1 MSIKVLVVDD
11 HEVMRLVCKL
21 QLQENGVVPDLAESG
36 AHAIELCK
44 QNSYSLILMDIGMPE
59 MDGFEATT
67 IIRDL
72 EHEERRPR
80 SYIVALSGQSSRQE
94 CLKAGMDDYVQKP
107 LKIADTAR
115 LVKKVIAAQS
125 NCS

>member
-11 HEVMRLVCKL
+11 HEVMRLLCKL
-21 QLQENGVVPDLAESG
+21 QLQENGVVPDCAES
-36 AHAIELCK
+36 AADAIELFK
-44 QNSYSLILMDIGMPE
+44 QNRYSMILMDIGMPV

-67 IIRDL
+67 IIRGL
-72 EHEERRPR
+72 EQEEQRPR

-125 NCS
+125 K

>member
-11 HEVMRLVCKL
+11 HEVMRLLCKL

-36 AHAIELCK
+36 ADAIELCK
-44 QNSYSLILMDIGMPE
+44 QNKYSLILMDIGMPD

-67 IIRDL
+67 VIRGL
-72 EHEERRPR
+72 EEKERRPR

-125 NCS
+125 G